1 MKISDVHPIVMVDD
15 QRFIQPDE
23 IETLELDWGT
33 IKWLSTPET
42 TGAETFSSG
51 VVILKAGKGH
61 ERHTHPD
68 SEEVLYFLSGEGV
81 QTIADEEREVAAG
94 DMVHIPAGV
103 EHSTENTSWEPLR
116 FLAMYGPPGPE
127 AEIRQLPECSVVPPG
142 EQSAD

>member
-1 MKISDVHPIVMVDD
+1 MGDD
-15 QRFIQPDE
+15 QRFVRPQD
-23 IETLELDWGT
+23 IETLDLDWGT

-51 VVILKAGKGH
+51 VVVLKPDEGH

-81 QTIADEEREVAAG
+81 QTIADETREVSAG
-94 DMVHIPAGV
+94 DMVYIPAGV
-103 EHSTENTSWEPLR
+103 EHSTENTGWEPLR

-127 AEIRQLPECSVVPPG
+127 AEIRDLPECEVRPPG
-142 EQSAD
+142 EPPSSSD

>member
-1 MKISDVHPIVMVDD
+1 MGDD

-23 IETLELDWGT
+23 IEMLELDWGT

-51 VVILKAGKGH
+51 LVVLKPGKGH

-68 SEEVLYFLSGEGV
+68 SEEVLHFLSGEGV
-81 QTIADEEREVAAG
+81 QTIGDEERDVAAG
-94 DMVHIPAGV
+94 DMVYIPAGV
-103 EHSTENTSWEPLR
+103 EHSTRNTSWEPMR

-127 AEIRQLPECSVVPPG
+127 AEIRHLSECTVVPPQ
-142 EQSAD
+142 EQNGDGSAG

>member
-1 MKISDVHPIVMVDD
+1 MVDN
-15 QRFIQPDE
+15 QRFVRPDE

-42 TGAETFSSG
+42 TNAETFSTG
-51 VVILKAGKGH
+51 LVVLKPDEGH

-68 SEEVLYFLSGEGV
+68 SEEVLYFLSGDGV
-81 QTIADEEREVAAG
+81 QTVADEEREVTAG

-116 FLAMYGPPGPE
+116 FLAIYGPPGPE
-127 AEIRQLPECSVVPPG
+127 DEIRSLPECTVVPPS
-142 EQSAD
+142 EQSGP